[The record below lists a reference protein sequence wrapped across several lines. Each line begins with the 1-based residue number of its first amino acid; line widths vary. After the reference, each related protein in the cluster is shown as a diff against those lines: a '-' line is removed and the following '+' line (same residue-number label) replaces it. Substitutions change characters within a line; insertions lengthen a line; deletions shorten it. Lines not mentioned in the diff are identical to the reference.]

1 MNKSYKL
8 ILVSATEAEIDPA
21 IRHLNQHAETISFSQ
36 FNYRNLQIVP
46 LVSGIG
52 STMMAF
58 SLARFKG
65 LQDFNLIV
73 HAGISGSYQQHI
85 PVGSLV
91 EVVSEQWGD
100 LGAETIDGEFIDG
113 FELNLMDSN
122 RFPYLQT
129 RLLKTRQVPN
139 PNLPT
144 AKGLT
149 VNRTSGSQKNIEFLK
164 TKYNC
169 DVESMEG
176 AGLFY
181 AAKIMDI
188 PFVSIRCISN
198 FVEPRDK
205 LKWKIPEAIENLNK
219 FIISYFDTL
228 EI

>member
-1 MNKSYKL
+1 M
-8 ILVSATEAEIDPA
+8 IL
-21 IRHLNQHAETISFSQ
+21 HLKQHANSVSFSQ
-36 FNYRNLQIVP
+36 FNFKKLQIFP

-58 SLARFKG
+58 SLARYKG

-73 HAGISGSYQQHI
+73 HAGISGSFQPDI
-85 PVGSLV
+85 PLGTLV

-113 FELNLMDSN
+113 FDLNLMDSN
-122 RFPYLQT
+122 RYPYQQS
-129 RLLKTRQVPN
+129 RLLNTKPVPDTS
-139 PNLPT
+139 LP
-144 AKGLT
+144 KVNGLT
-149 VNRTSGSQKNIEFLK
+149 VNRTSGSQKNIDFLK
-164 TKYNC
+164 AKYNC

-181 AAKIMDI
+181 AAKILDI
-188 PFVSIRCISN
+188 PFVSIRCVSN

-219 FIISYFDTL
+219 FIISYFDNMKV
-228 EI
+228 